1 MTRTGARAAKRLGAL
16 AVAGLLLPAAMAGTA
31 QAQPAMAPGGSQGGP
46 AAAGAAG
53 TPGTATVSPTFT
65 IWDVKLGQPVSQI
78 PDQLIVNTA
87 CGTNGGPIS
96 LPLKNFSE
104 FAKCSPES
112 SGLREVHFEYDD
124 EQTYIA
130 KALDLEYRYLQAG
143 TSVYA
148 HPVNVSVLVD
158 DKGIARGIRI
168 ITDDT
173 ASIHDRRG
181 AYQLEDNLKGR
192 YQSWNVACQK
202 IPPTDGEQDAGG
214 IFVHDI
220 CVATDPASGETMRL
234 EARYLRRKGQVAID
248 PETQKVQ
255 RDNFVSTTRFELVQA
270 PYTPS
275 TDYATDQP
283 APPMNAEPAPSE

>member
-1 MTRTGARAAKRLGAL
+1 MLAA
-16 AVAGLLLPAAMAGTA
+16 A
-31 QAQPAMAPGGSQGGP
+31 QAQRGP
-46 AAAGAAG
+46 AAAAGA
-53 TPGTATVSPTFT
+53 PGGASVSPSFT
-65 IWDVKLGQPVSQI
+65 SWDVKLGQPVTQI
-78 PDQLIVNTA
+78 PDQLVVNTA
-87 CGTNGGPIS
+87 CGTNGGPVS
-96 LPLKNFSE
+96 LPLKNFLE
-104 FAKCSPES
+104 FAKCPAES
-112 SGLREVHFEYDD
+112 SGLHEVHFEYDD
-124 EQTYIA
+124 EQTYVA

-192 YQSWNVACQK
+192 YQSWKLDCQK
-202 IPPTDGEQDAGG
+202 IPPADGEQDAGG
-214 IFVHDI
+214 VFVHDV
-220 CVATDPASGETMRL
+220 CTGTDPESGDQMRM

-248 PETQKVQ
+248 PLTRQIQ

-270 PYTPS
+270 SYKPS

-283 APPMNAEPAPSE
+283 APPINATPSPSE